1 MSETWENFISNV
13 NEDGRASAYL
23 FEWTLPP
30 LPELVGS
37 SANLKLM
44 STSLPGS
51 EIEELTTYWQG
62 LQYKCGGSR
71 RFTDWTAT
79 IMCDESG
86 FTMGIRTRFELW
98 ISEINAV
105 LPFIQYAR
113 VPNLREGGYYRPQV
127 LQILN
132 GAGKSTHT
140 ITIVDSWPKSI
151 GEISLDRYSTDFA
164 HFDVTFGY
172 NYSFIIPNII

>member
-51 EIEELTTYWQG
+51 NIEELSTYWMGQ
-62 LQYKCGGSR
+62 QYKCGGSR
-71 RFTDWTAT
+71 RFDDWTMS
-79 IMCDESG
+79 IMCDEE
-86 FTMGIRTRFELW
+86 GILQNIRFRFEIW
-98 ISEINAV
+98 INEIN
-105 LPFIQYAR
+105 LTGPFLNSVR
-113 VPNLREGGYYRPQV
+113 CPNFTEGGYYRPQR
-127 LQILN
+127 LAILN
-132 GAGKSTHT
+132 GTGESTHT

-172 NYSFIIPNII
+172 NYSFMLTF